1 MYQAVA
7 QTTRILAGIMDS
19 YDHQFH
25 FEVSR
30 HYCAMWPQLSDGSM
44 NEDEEVETLPF
55 RPKRLFGGLSS
66 ERWAQAEVE
75 QRKQQGKRALTAGD
89 AS

>member
-1 MYQAVA
+1 
-7 QTTRILAGIMDS
+7 
-19 YDHQFH
+19 
-25 FEVSR
+25 
-30 HYCAMWPQLSDGSM
+30 M